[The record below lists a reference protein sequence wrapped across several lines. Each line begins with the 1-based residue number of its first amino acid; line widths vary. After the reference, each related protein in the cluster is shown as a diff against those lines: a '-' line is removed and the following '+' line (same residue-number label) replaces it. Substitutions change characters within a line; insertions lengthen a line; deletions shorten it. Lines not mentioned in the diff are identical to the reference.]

1 MAAAQKFWVNVL
13 GGVVARTG
21 AGVAIVK
28 FSNVLVFMTE
38 HPPSGGT
45 KGTTV
50 NHIGFQVPDLRGML
64 DRVKAAGFPL
74 VTRAE
79 LPPHIE
85 VNDDVALIADL
96 NASVAFVMGPDETK
110 VEFIE
115 RRGMAGHI
123 AMHHI
128 HFAAPD
134 VEEMRGW
141 YVKTLGATANRRGRF
156 ETADLPGIN
165 LTFSP
170 SPVPVVG
177 TRGRALDRLGF
188 EVKNLE
194 AVTAQLAAAGV
205 AIGKSDAGGPASGVA
220 SALITDPW
228 GTDIELT
235 EGLDRIQ

>member
-1 MAAAQKFWVNVL
+1 
-13 GGVVARTG
+13 
-21 AGVAIVK
+21 
-28 FSNVLVFMTE
+28 
-38 HPPSGGT
+38 
-45 KGTTV
+45 
-50 NHIGFQVPDLRGML
+50 
-64 DRVKAAGFPL
+64 VKAAGFPL
-74 VTRAE
+74 VTRGE
-79 LPPHIE
+79 LPPHLE
-85 VNDDVALIADL
+85 VNDDVALIPDL

-115 RRGMAGHI
+115 NRAMTGLI

-134 VEEMRGW
+134 DVGEMRAW
-141 YVKTLGATANRRGRF
+141 YVKTLGATASRRGRF
-156 ETADLPGIN
+156 ETADLPGVN

-177 TRGRALDRLGF
+177 TRGRALDHLGF

-194 AVTAQLAAAGV
+194 AFTGQLSAGGVTMK
-205 AIGKSDAGGPASGVA
+205 KSHAGGPASGISSV
-220 SALITDPW
+220 LITDPW